1 MYHLKKVDAIKCM
14 WMLYYVEL
22 TYMASI
28 CVPLFLCYNTL
39 LVPFMLKVPNFV
51 ILTNSIV
58 AWILIQTKFLSY
70 IILTCTYMSL
80 CLRKGG
86 HLLPTHPT
94 HNHENHMHPSIVK
107 NVLFFC
113 DFLGWTK
120 RINYNAKIT

>member
-1 MYHLKKVDAIKCM
+1 MPPHVCGCTT
-14 WMLYYVEL
+14 MLNWHTWLLRVCPCFYV
-22 TYMASI
+22 TIHYW
-28 CVPLFLCYNTL
+28 FY
-39 LVPFMLKVPNFV
+39 MLKVPNFV

-58 AWILIQTKFLSY
+58 AWILNQTKFLSY

-113 DFLGWTK
+113 GFFGWTK
-120 RINYNAKIT
+120 RINYNSKIYLKFLIPLL